1 MTRLIHPKY
10 LRVIL
15 PAILI
20 CATLLVVSCNNNK
33 TKETTTS
40 DTVSLKTDST
50 VLRDNTN
57 MTIDTTHKDTTKGE
71 QTPPPR

>member
-10 LRVIL
+10 LRAIL

>member
-20 CATLLVVSCNNNK
+20 SATLLVVSCNNNK